1 MKLEFLKDLS
11 DGGKY
16 KDVSSD
22 NLIRLYDFNPKEA
35 IQLQNLIKQLLDES
49 IPEINLEKQ
58 SIIKSVNCQLKLVIH
73 EDNNG
78 INRLTSNKFICKM
91 SKESYKQMIYLIE
104 PFTREQKSGYQWLD
118 ESCSESD
125 IDFLFS
131 PGGSW

>member
-58 SIIKSVNCQLKLVIH
+58 SIIESVNCQLKLVIH